1 MQYIIRGKS
10 FVFTTEIRDNTTLR
24 KSFFSL
30 ARQTFDLDFEP
41 WYQCGGWQD
50 RYLPHALVCG
60 EQVAANVSVNRMDFQ
75 LDGRR
80 RTYLQ
85 LGTVMTHPDYRG
97 MGLSRFLME
106 WILQNWSDRC
116 DGIYL
121 FANDTVLDFYP
132 KFGFLPAEEAQVFFP
147 SSPQQPIPLRRI
159 NPDNPKDRALLIQSY
174 RRSNPFSAFSMENN
188 EGLLLFYAL
197 GPFRHF
203 LYTPPEEN
211 AVAILEEDGDTLFCH
226 ELLGEWS
233 GSLFQTLNRLTQPHI
248 RKIGLGF
255 TPKDTLPGQ
264 IWQPGEDHLFVL
276 GKKENPFAA
285 RKLFFPL
292 ISHA

>member
-276 GKKENPFAA
+276 GKKENPFAV

>member
-132 KFGFLPAEEAQVFFP
+132 KFGFLPAAEAQIFSP

-276 GKKENPFAA
+276 GKKKIPLQRENCFS
-285 RKLFFPL
+285 L
-292 ISHA
+292 

>member
-1 MQYIIRGKS
+1 MQYTIRGKS

-85 LGTVMTHPDYRG
+85 LGTVMTPPDYRG

-121 FANDTVLDFYP
+121 FANDTVLGFYP
-132 KFGFLPAEEAQVFFP
+132 KFGFLPAAEAQIFSP

-248 RKIGLGF
+248 RKIELGF

-285 RKLFFPL
+285 RKLFIPL

>member
-97 MGLSRFLME
+97 M
-106 WILQNWSDRC
+106 DC
-116 DGIYL
+116 
-121 FANDTVLDFYP
+121 
-132 KFGFLPAEEAQVFFP
+132 PAF
-147 SSPQQPIPLRRI
+147 
-159 NPDNPKDRALLIQSY
+159 
-174 RRSNPFSAFSMENN
+174 
-188 EGLLLFYAL
+188 
-197 GPFRHF
+197 
-203 LYTPPEEN
+203 
-211 AVAILEEDGDTLFCH
+211 
-226 ELLGEWS
+226 
-233 GSLFQTLNRLTQPHI
+233 
-248 RKIGLGF
+248 
-255 TPKDTLPGQ
+255 
-264 IWQPGEDHLFVL
+264 
-276 GKKENPFAA
+276 
-285 RKLFFPL
+285 
-292 ISHA
+292 

>member
-10 FVFTTEIRDNTTLR
+10 FVFTTEIWDNTTLR

-285 RKLFFPL
+285 RKPFFPL

>member
-174 RRSNPFSAFSMENN
+174 RRSNPISAFYMENN

-276 GKKENPFAA
+276 GKKENPFAV

>member
-1 MQYIIRGKS
+1 M
-10 FVFTTEIRDNTTLR
+10 
-24 KSFFSL
+24 
-30 ARQTFDLDFEP
+30 
-41 WYQCGGWQD
+41 
-50 RYLPHALVCG
+50 
-60 EQVAANVSVNRMDFQ
+60 AANVSVNRMDFQ

>member
-10 FVFTTEIRDNTTLR
+10 FVFTTEIRGNTTLR

-85 LGTVMTHPDYRG
+85 LGTVMTHSDYRG

-276 GKKENPFAA
+276 GKKENPFDA